1 VISLGHSLDFRIIAE
16 GVETE
21 GQLAY
26 LRRYQCDEAQGF
38 HLSQPL
44 LPEQFAAL
52 LEQEKS
58 RQPAQRA
65 EAHRGGTLLLLDDEP
80 NVLSALVRLLR
91 RDGYHIL
98 LAHNAQEAFS
108 LLATHEVQV
117 VVSDQRMPDMNGT
130 EFLSR
135 VRKLY
140 PGTVRI
146 ILSGYA
152 ELESVLGAINRGEI
166 YRFYTKPWDD
176 QALRENIREAFRY
189 HSLMHGGDGQATTG
203 T

>member
-1 VISLGHSLDFRIIAE
+1 M
-16 GVETE
+16 
-21 GQLAY
+21 
-26 LRRYQCDEAQGF
+26 
-38 HLSQPL
+38 
-44 LPEQFAAL
+44 
-52 LEQEKS
+52 
-58 RQPAQRA
+58 
-65 EAHRGGTLLLLDDEP
+65 
-80 NVLSALVRLLR
+80 
-91 RDGYHIL
+91 
-98 LAHNAQEAFS
+98 
-108 LLATHEVQV
+108 LATHEVQV

-176 QALRENIREAFRY
+176 QALRDNIREAFRY
-189 HSLMHGGDGQATTG
+189 HALMHGDDGHAPTG

>member
-1 VISLGHSLDFRIIAE
+1 M
-16 GVETE
+16 
-21 GQLAY
+21 
-26 LRRYQCDEAQGF
+26 
-38 HLSQPL
+38 
-44 LPEQFAAL
+44 
-52 LEQEKS
+52 
-58 RQPAQRA
+58 
-65 EAHRGGTLLLLDDEP
+65 LLLDDEP
-80 NVLSALVRLLR
+80 NVLSSLMRLLR
-91 RDGYHIL
+91 RDGYQIL
-98 LAHNAQEAFS
+98 AARNAQEAFS
-108 LLATHEVQV
+108 MLATHEVQV

-176 QALRENIREAFRY
+176 QALRDNIREAFRY
-189 HSLMHGGDGQATTG
+189 HALMHGGDGDAPTG